1 MNVRCENCR
10 SRFNIPDHKLPKDK
24 DAVFNCPKCSEK
36 IHIPAK
42 GDKTLDKDAV
52 TPAYAP
58 QPGIPLQNQS
68 RALILSPEGPFLQ
81 AAVTAAGQLGYAVET
96 ATDSMQAISKM
107 AYHVYPLV
115 VIEDRFDP
123 DGDLIFGHIN
133 RLDMSVR
140 RTICLVLMGRS
151 LKTGDPMTAL
161 HASVNCVIGP
171 DNLSEM
177 SAVLSNAVREHTD
190 FYRVYLASMK
200 AAGKA

>member
-10 SRFNIPDHKLPKDK
+10 SRFNIPDHKWPKDK
-24 DAVFNCPKCSEK
+24 DAVFTCPKCGEK

-52 TPAYAP
+52 KPASGP
-58 QPGIPLQNQS
+58 RPGTPLQNQS
-68 RALILSPEGPFLQ
+68 RALILSPGGPFLQ

-96 ATDSMQAISKM
+96 AANPMRAVRKM

-123 DGDLIFGHIN
+123 DGDVISEHIN

-140 RTICLVLMGRS
+140 REICLVLMGRS
-151 LKTGDPMTAL
+151 LKTGDPMSAL

-177 SAVLSNAVREHTD
+177 SAVLYSAVREHTD